1 MPTIIFIYD
10 RWQRAVTLGK
20 IGKGVFSKIMNQLT
34 ESEKDE
40 IEFLSKHF
48 QDNEVISNSKK
59 NDAMKVFWIC
69 VLKDVGRKGLKKK
82 VKHFR
87 DKEKVVWRNVY
98 QSTRKEQSNTCTIF
112 GLSKDK

>member
-1 MPTIIFIYD
+1 
-10 RWQRAVTLGK
+10 
-20 IGKGVFSKIMNQLT
+20 MNQLT

-40 IEFLSKHF
+40 IEFLSKHS
-48 QDNEVISNSKK
+48 QDSDAISNSNK
-59 NDAMKVFWIC
+59 NDAIKVFWIF
-69 VLKDVGRKGLKKK
+69 VLKDIGRKGLKKK

-98 QSTRKEQSNTCTIF
+98 QSTRKEQSNTCIIF

>member
-1 MPTIIFIYD
+1 M
-10 RWQRAVTLGK
+10 LGK
-20 IGKGVFSKIMNQLT
+20 IGKGVFSKIMNHLT

-48 QDNEVISNSKK
+48 QDNEAISNANK
-59 NDAMKVFWIC
+59 NDGMKVFWIS
-69 VLKDVGRKGLKKK
+69 VLKDIGCKGLQKK

-98 QSTRKEQSNTCTIF
+98 RSARKEQSNTCPIF

>member
-1 MPTIIFIYD
+1 
-10 RWQRAVTLGK
+10 
-20 IGKGVFSKIMNQLT
+20 MNQLT

-40 IEFLSKHF
+40 IEFLSKHS
-48 QDNEVISNSKK
+48 QESDAIRNSNK
-59 NDAMKVFWIC
+59 NDAIKVFWIF
-69 VLKDVGRKGLKKK
+69 VLKDIARKGLKKK

-98 QSTRKEQSNTCTIF
+98 RSTRKEQSNTCPIS

>member
-1 MPTIIFIYD
+1 M
-10 RWQRAVTLGK
+10 LGK

-48 QDNEVISNSKK
+48 QDNEAISNANK
-59 NDAMKVFWIC
+59 NHGMKVFWIS
-69 VLKDVGRKGLKKK
+69 VLKDVGCKGLQKK

-98 QSTRKEQSNTCTIF
+98 RSARKEQSNTCPIF

>member
-1 MPTIIFIYD
+1 
-10 RWQRAVTLGK
+10 
-20 IGKGVFSKIMNQLT
+20 MNQLT

-48 QDNEVISNSKK
+48 QDNEAIRNANK
-59 NDAMKVFWIC
+59 NDGMKVFWIS
-69 VLKDVGRKGLKKK
+69 VLKDVGCKGLQKK

-98 QSTRKEQSNTCTIF
+98 RSARKEQSNTCPIF